1 MSKKILITG
10 TSSGIGRYLKDHLI
24 CDSFNRSS
32 SHNVNQ
38 NNTYELTGL
47 FLGLLRLHESKG
59 SRVTKVAFNQAHRYV
74 FPNDEKNQI
83 PPQHKSIEEVKIN
96 SMGE

>member
-1 MSKKILITG
+1 MKTQNTKIQTKPVRTPPSL
-10 TSSGIGRYLKDHLI
+10 SEEDKQYLTIK
-24 CDSFNRSS
+24 RT
-32 SHNVNQ
+32 NQ

-59 SRVTKVAFNQAHRYV
+59 SRVTRVAFNQAHRYV

>member
-1 MSKKILITG
+1 MKTQNTKIQTKPVRTPPSL
-10 TSSGIGRYLKDHLI
+10 SEADKQYLTIK
-24 CDSFNRSS
+24 RT
-32 SHNVNQ
+32 NQ

-59 SRVTKVAFNQAHRYV
+59 SRVTRVAFNQAHRYV

>member
-1 MSKKILITG
+1 MKIQHKQIKTKPVRTPPSL
-10 TSSGIGRYLKDHLI
+10 SEADKQYLTIK
-24 CDSFNRSS
+24 RT
-32 SHNVNQ
+32 NQ

-83 PPQHKSIEEVKIN
+83 PPQHKSIEDIKIN
-96 SMGE
+96 SKGE